1 MNKTA
6 HQILD
11 DVVSRLKSAGFDG
24 VIGGRIYKKKRPD
37 NSTAEDCVVSFK
49 AGIDGQI
56 QNGVVTINV
65 YVPNIRGE
73 DEDQGSLVENVARTR
88 LFEAT
93 LNTICRSFTNGEYL
107 FTPANIVETWEEEAI
122 EQHFVHLDLDFRRIT
137 ITLKN

>member
-24 VIGGRIYKKKRPD
+24 FIGGRIYKKKRPD

-56 QNGVVTINV
+56 QTGTVTVNV
-65 YVPNIRGE
+65 YVPDVNIGQGTLGE
-73 DEDQGSLVENVARTR
+73 DVARTR
-88 LFEAT
+88 AIEAE
-93 LNTICRSFTNGEYL
+93 LSTICRTFTNGEYL
-107 FTPANIVETWEEEAI
+107 FTPANIVETWGEEEI
-122 EQHFVHLDLDFRRIT
+122 NQHFVHLDLDFRRI
-137 ITLKN
+137 IYNIKNS